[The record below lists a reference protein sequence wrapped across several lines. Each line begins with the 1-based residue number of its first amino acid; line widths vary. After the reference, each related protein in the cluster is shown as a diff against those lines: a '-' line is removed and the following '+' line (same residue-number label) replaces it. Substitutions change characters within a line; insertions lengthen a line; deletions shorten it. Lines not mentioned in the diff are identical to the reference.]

1 MKAGSKLIPA
11 LAAVLV
17 AAGLALAGVAAHA
30 VSLTPAPDPS
40 TTIPSGVSTTVPAP
54 VAARGKAQA
63 QAKAQAKALARS
75 VPVRVVIPAIGV
87 NAPVTQVGLGKD
99 RTVQTPPLQ
108 DHNLAG
114 WYKYSVTPGQAGS
127 AVIVGHVDSA
137 TGPSVFYRLK
147 DLRRGD
153 VVRVSLADGRLAVFA
168 VDGVQVASKTAFP
181 TQAVYGNTSYS
192 SLRLVT
198 CGGPFDDATGHYLDN
213 IVVYAHLLR

>member
-1 MKAGSKLIPA
+1 MKAGSKLIPG

-40 TTIPSGVSTTVPAP
+40 TTIPSGVSTSVPAQASP
-54 VAARGKAQA
+54 AAV
-63 QAKAQAKALARS
+63 KALARS

-87 NAPVTQVGLGKD
+87 AAPVTQVGLGQD
-99 RTVQTPPLQ
+99 RTVQTPPLA

-114 WYKYSVTPGQAGS
+114 WYKYGVTPGQAGS
-127 AVIVGHVDSA
+127 AVIVGHVDSS
-137 TGPSVFYRLK
+137 TGPSVFFRLK

-153 VVRVSLADGRLAVFA
+153 VVRISLADGRLAVFA
-168 VDGVQVASKTAFP
+168 VDGVQVTSKAAFP
-181 TQAVYGNTSYS
+181 AQAVYRDTSYP